1 MIVCYVITDTGFS
14 SIIAIS
20 KDRKKPEEKMFN
32 WCKER
37 GIVPEYYHG
46 DYKFQKRTKLGII
59 GGWLKFE
66 EVDEI

>member
-1 MIVCYVITDTGFS
+1 MTVCYVHSNTGYTQV
-14 SIIAIS
+14 IAVS
-20 KDRKKPEEKMFN
+20 KDRKKTEEKMFD

-46 DYKFQKRTKLGII
+46 DYKFQKETEVGII